1 MEHFFHHF
9 EHYTRYVLAFEKSK
23 RSIFRGLLTGR
34 RLNVTRILEQ
44 SLTVAKP
51 SVFDSVQDRVKY
63 ALRKKKKKNEKNVPS
78 KINFRDFFREKMH
91 FPDM

>member
-1 MEHFFHHF
+1 MEHFVHYF
-9 EHYTRYVLAFEKSK
+9 EHYTRYFLAFEKSK

-63 ALRKKKKKNEKNVPS
+63 ALRKKKEKNEKNVPS
-78 KINFRDFFREKMH
+78 KINFRDFFGGKKA
-91 FPDM
+91 FS